1 MGGDTKVRLH
11 RLERLILKALLEMGD
26 STTFEIAQKI
36 GVKRDAIEVASLWA
50 AEKGLVTIH
59 TESRMLA
66 ELTKEGWDT
75 LNNGL
80 PERRLQHI
88 LEKGPINISKL
99 KKRLERLDIA
109 IGWAR
114 RRGWII
120 IEGDSVQLTEK
131 GFKEISIELPEEQII
146 KNAATAPVPITKENK
161 RVIDELV
168 RRKILR
174 LHTER
179 KKILS
184 LTEKGREVA
193 TKVGV
198 SVEVSKL
205 TPELIVSGKWR
216 DVVLTPYDIS
226 VKAPTIYPGKKHFMR
241 QVIDYIRRIWLDMG
255 FKEMKGPILDVAFWV
270 FDALYQPQ
278 DHPAR
283 DLADTFYA
291 ETPSHGELPSPEI
304 VDAVRMTHED
314 GWTTGS
320 TGWGYKWDEN
330 EARKCVLRTHTTSLS
345 ARTLAKLRD
354 DIENGNIP
362 AKYFSVGRVF
372 RNETLTW
379 KNLAEFYQTDGI
391 VVGDV
396 SFRHLLGYLKEFYNK
411 LGIKKCRFR
420 PAYFPYT
427 EMSVEIEVFD
437 ERKGVWVELGGAG
450 IFRPEVVKPLLGKDI
465 PVLAWGPGL
474 ERTVMNR
481 YNIEDIRILYMND
494 LEILRSAR
502 LWIG

>member
-1 MGGDTKVRLH
+1 
-11 RLERLILKALLEMGD
+11 MGD

-36 GVKRDAIEVASLWA
+36 GVKKDAIEVASLWA
-50 AEKGLVTIH
+50 AEKGLVTIR
-59 TESRMLA
+59 TETHMLA

-75 LNNGL
+75 LNDGL
-80 PERRLQHI
+80 PERKLQRI
-88 LEKGPINISKL
+88 LEKGPIQISKL
-99 KKRLERLDIA
+99 KKGLERFDIA

-114 RRGWII
+114 RRGWIKI
-120 IEGDSVQLTEK
+120 KDDSVQLTEK
-131 GFKEISIELPEEQII
+131 GLNEISIELPEEQII
-146 KNAATAPVPITKENK
+146 KNAAAAPVSVTKENK
-161 RVIDELV
+161 HAIDELV

-174 LHTER
+174 LHIEK

-193 TKVGV
+193 TRVGV
-198 SVEVSKL
+198 SAEVSKL
-205 TPELIVSGKWR
+205 TPELIVTGKWR

-226 VKAPTIYPGKKHFMR
+226 VKPPTIYPGKKHFMR
-241 QVIDYIRRIWLDMG
+241 QVIDYIRRIWLEMG
-255 FKEMKGPILDVAFWV
+255 FKEMKGPILDIAFWV

-304 VDAVRMTHED
+304 VEAVRRTHED

-354 DIENGNIP
+354 DVKNGNIP

-391 VVGDV
+391 VVGNV
-396 SFRHLLGYLKEFYNK
+396 NFRHLLGYLKEFYNK
-411 LGIKKCRFR
+411 LGIRKCRFR

>member
-1 MGGDTKVRLH
+1 MGYNTEIRLH
-11 RLERLILKALLEMGD
+11 RLERLILKALLQLGT
-26 STTFEIAQKI
+26 STTSEIAQNI
-36 GVKRDAIEVASLWA
+36 GVKKDAIEVASLWA
-50 AEKGLVTIH
+50 AEKGLLTTY
-59 TESRMLA
+59 TESRIVA
-66 ELTKEGWDT
+66 ELTKEGGDA
-75 LNNGL
+75 LRDGL
-80 PERRLQHI
+80 PERRLQRI
-88 LEKGPINISKL
+88 LKEGPLSISDLKENIG
-99 KKRLERLDIA
+99 RLDIA
-109 IGWAR
+109 MGWAR
-114 RRGWII
+114 KRGWVK
-120 IEGDSVQLTEK
+120 IEGNVVRLTEK
-131 GFKEISIELPEEQII
+131 GLNEISVELPEEKII
-146 KNAATAPVPITKENK
+146 KSAAAGPVLVTKQNK
-161 RVIDELV
+161 QAIDELV
-168 RRKILR
+168 KRKILR
-174 LHTER
+174 LREEK

-193 TKVGV
+193 TKV
-198 SVEVSKL
+198 SISLEVSKL
-205 TPELIVSGKWR
+205 TPELIASGKWR
-216 DVVLTPYDIS
+216 DVVLTPYDIH

-241 QVIDYIRRIWLDMG
+241 QVIDYIRRIWLEMG
-255 FKEMKGPILDVAFWV
+255 FKEMKGPILDIAFWV

-291 ETPSHGELPSPEI
+291 ETPRYGRLPSQEI
-304 VDAVRMTHED
+304 VDAVRKTHED

-320 TGWGYKWDEN
+320 TGWGYRWDEK

-354 DIENGNIP
+354 DIKNGNLP

-396 SFRHLLGYLKEFYNK
+396 SFKHLLGYLKEFYNK
-411 LGIKKCRFR
+411 LGIRKCRFR

-437 ERKGVWVELGGAG
+437 ESKEVWVELGGAG

-494 LEILRSAR
+494 LEVLRSAR